1 MCTGISVTENRRA
14 AEELEAK
21 ARRNAWREV
30 KLGQRRRLEGAHVQA
45 ITREVME
52 EPRALKRD
60 ATSPAAADRYMA
72 LLELPEHLALAAR
85 LAAFTGLRMRALCR
99 AAQ

>member
-1 MCTGISVTENRRA
+1 
-14 AEELEAK
+14 
-21 ARRNAWREV
+21 
-30 KLGQRRRLEGAHVQA
+30 
-45 ITREVME
+45 ME
-52 EPRALKRD
+52 ESRALKRD